1 MIICTQTHY
10 RAERSKTAETWQGVN
25 FVVEVENKR
34 NYIKFELDHPNRWRS
49 AAEIKDYLA
58 WVITQVDLL
67 EKELPCSPAK
77 ISK

>member
-1 MIICTQTHY
+1 MDVKSY
-10 RAERSKTAETWQGVN
+10 KAKTPIKNGNTEILA
-25 FVVEVENKR
+25 
-34 NYIKFELDHPNRWRS
+34 YIKFELDHPNRWRS